1 MMLQIWC
8 PWHQWYTWRWPQ
20 DGRERPQPRSSG
32 RRPSHHRWSPLALLH
47 HSTRSWDVP
56 TPELVTKV
64 SGLNFGGF
72 PVLIKGGGFLKTYLS
87 LIEGVEN
94 TSEYRVFKGTYF
106 FWGKHLQEWSGFHFE
121 GHLCM
126 LICSFQFHLNQSF
139 PTSRFTES
147 ITEQQQKSNLHLL
160 LSEREGV
167 NIPQF
172 LRCYCSLVPNIQRV
186 SLHPSNR
193 VSCHRAEPT
202 SFFQGGK
209 LWPFW
214 LVNAST
220 TAPM

>member
-1 MMLQIWC
+1 MLKIWC

-20 DGRERPQPRSSG
+20 DGRERPQQRSSG

-106 FWGKHLQEWSGFHFE
+106 FWGKHLQELRPVGNFE
-121 GHLCM
+121 GYLCM
-126 LICSFQFHLNQSF
+126 LRPVPFNFILINLSNIKIHDFQTLS
-139 PTSRFTES
+139 SS
-147 ITEQQQKSNLHLL
+147 KKSTLQLL
-160 LSEREGV
+160 LSEREEVSVPISTLFLFVFGRH
-167 NIPQF
+167 
-172 LRCYCSLVPNIQRV
+172 LRCLPRRVEGVDLVI
-186 SLHPSNR
+186 
-193 VSCHRAEPT
+193 A
-202 SFFQGGK
+202 
-209 LWPFW
+209 
-214 LVNAST
+214 
-220 TAPM
+220 